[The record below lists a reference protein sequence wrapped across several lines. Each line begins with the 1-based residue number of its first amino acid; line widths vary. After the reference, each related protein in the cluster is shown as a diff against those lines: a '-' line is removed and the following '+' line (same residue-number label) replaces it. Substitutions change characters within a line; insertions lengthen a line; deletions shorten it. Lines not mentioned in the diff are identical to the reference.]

1 MEGGGGAEAVSMTWA
16 MFVMEWFGAGLV
28 CRDIIPRVLWLV
40 WPLGWALPGHM
51 GQCMREDS
59 GSDRFLALCVCCVVI
74 TVPARPM
81 TEQ

>member
-51 GQCMREDS
+51 GQCMRKILVLI
-59 GSDRFLALCVCCVVI
+59 GSLPCVFVVW
-74 TVPARPM
+74 
-81 TEQ
+81 